1 MRVATNP
8 SPLCYISCREAE
20 RVAFY
25 RLKNFEA
32 ELMLRLGLSSLSELE
47 EHLLHKRTE
56 LWRENARRGELEAQL
71 ASAEQRLKLA
81 TKLQRQKVASQTA
94 EFNKDISLMDE

>member
-1 MRVATNP
+1 MQVATNP
-8 SPLCYISCREAE
+8 PPTCYISCREAE

-32 ELMLRLGLSSLSELE
+32 ELMQRLGVSSPSELE
-47 EHLLHKRTE
+47 ERLLHNRAELWSENTRRTE
-56 LWRENARRGELEAQL
+56 LERQL
-71 ASAEQRLKLA
+71 DVAEERLRLA

-94 EFNKDISLMDE
+94 ELNKDISLMDE